1 MARVKTGV
9 VRRRRH
15 KKILKLAKGFYSGRR
30 KHFRKAKEQIERSL
44 VYAYRDR
51 RNKKRDF
58 RRLWIT
64 RINAACR
71 LNGLSYSK
79 FMHGLNLANIELDRK
94 ILADM
99 AMNDPKAFEAI
110 AKQAKEAIGQRSQ
123 TTLHGAKPAA
133 LKKQNVK
140 KLDDLKKISGVGPK
154 IESTLHKIGVFTY
167 AQIAKWNEDNVTWV
181 DEYLSFKGRIGRED
195 WIAQA
200 KILASGGETEFS
212 KRSKK

>member
-1 MARVKTGV
+1 MRVKTGV

-51 RNKKRDF
+51 RAKKRDF

-71 LNGLSYSK
+71 LNDISYSR
-79 FMHGLNLANIELDRK
+79 FINALNKANIELDRK

-99 AMNDPKAFEAI
+99 AMNDPEKHL
-110 AKQAKEAIGQRSQ
+110 R
-123 TTLHGAKPAA
+123 L
-133 LKKQNVK
+133 L
-140 KLDDLKKISGVGPK
+140 
-154 IESTLHKIGVFTY
+154 
-167 AQIAKWNEDNVTWV
+167 
-181 DEYLSFKGRIGRED
+181 
-195 WIAQA
+195 
-200 KILASGGETEFS
+200 
-212 KRSKK
+212 